1 MKFFLIKSIFFYQK
15 YISRLKR
22 PSCVFYPSCSEYAKE
37 AINKYGVF
45 KGSRLSFLRII
56 RCHPWQKKHIDPVN

>member
-1 MKFFLIKSIFFYQK
+1 MKLFLIKSISFYQK
-15 YISRLKR
+15 YISRLKG

-37 AINKYGVF
+37 AIDKYGVF
-45 KGSRLSFLRII
+45 KGSRLSFLRVI